1 MMKSALLLL
10 GDSPSGRVAG
20 IQARRLARTLGVQL
34 TGLTGIDLAFIEAP
48 MPGTIG
54 GAAYHA
60 QMESGLRAEAEK
72 TRQGLE
78 EAFRR
83 DCAADGIVP
92 TVISF
97 AGNPPEQIATMSA
110 TSDLLITGHDITFR
124 GLRSESD
131 SETLAQILSSTSRPV
146 LVCPDE
152 ARSEGAVLV
161 AYDGSLPAMRALQLY
176 VLCGGWEGRP
186 VTVVSVDAQ
195 LATAERLARDAAS
208 YLRLHGH
215 EVDLQPVGSTEAP
228 AEVIQA
234 HAARREI
241 EVLVMG
247 AYGHRGLRE
256 FFFGSTTQTLIGQ
269 PKASIFIYH

>member
-60 QMESGLRAEAEK
+60 QMESSLRTEAEK
-72 TRQGLE
+72 TSRGLDA
-78 EAFRR
+78 AFRS

-97 AGNPPEQIATMSA
+97 EGDPPEQIALASA
-110 TSDLLITGHDITFR
+110 THDLVISGHDITFR
-124 GLRSESD
+124 GLKSESN

-161 AYDGSLPAMRALQLY
+161 AYDGSLPAMRALQLF
-176 VLCGGWEGRP
+176 VLCGGWANRP
-186 VTVVSVDAQ
+186 VRVLSVHAE
-195 LATAERLARDAAS
+195 LASAERLARDAAS

-215 EVDLQPVGSTEAP
+215 EVDLQPVGSSEVP

-234 HAARREI
+234 HAARPEI

-247 AYGHRGLRE
+247 AYGHRGLKE

-269 PKASIFIYH
+269 PKASIFLYH